1 MKSSSPS
8 PSSPRSAPGGSGLA
22 RRDFGKLVGL
32 AGVGAFFSRQPVM
45 AGPFARADFHTL
57 VPADKKLSA
66 DWIASLTARG
76 APEVLRGENL
86 RWVGMPVGGLC
97 TGQLYLGGDGRLW
110 HWDIFNQHQGT
121 GAGHYANPPA
131 PTAPLEQ
138 GFAVRV
144 GDQVRPLDRT
154 GFPAVTFRGE
164 YPIGRVQYQADG
176 FPVEIALEAF
186 SPYIPLNT
194 DDSSLPATVLSF
206 TVKNTSAAPVE
217 AELGGWLQ
225 NAVCLHSGS
234 TGGVARRNRVKRT
247 PTRTT
252 LLCTAEAP
260 EGPVVAARPDIVF
273 ENFEQETY
281 AGWTVEGTTFGA
293 GPIEK
298 AKIPE
303 YQGEVG
309 GEGRRVVN
317 SHASGPGADVGS
329 RDAGHG
335 KLTSREFVIERH
347 YITFFIG
354 GGSHAGKTC
363 LNLVVGGKVAQS
375 ATGREHNSMRRE
387 SLDVRKLAGQ
397 KARIEIVD
405 AQEGGWGNIGVDHIV
420 FSDVPAVSA
429 PLAERSDYGSL
440 ALALLDPQPADAAQ
454 AALPGANLA
463 AQLFPVAAGGE
474 KGVVKPEGEKLVG
487 ALARKLA
494 LAPGA
499 SATVTFVLAWHF
511 PNLALKGVPSRGR
524 YYAAKFDSADA
535 VADYL
540 AAHFAR
546 LAAQTRLWRDTWYDA
561 SLPYW
566 LLDRVHL
573 NTSILASS
581 TCFRFADGRF
591 WAWEGVG
598 CCAGTCGHV
607 WQYAHSMARLFPDL
621 ERGLRERV
629 DFGLALKDDGAIH
642 FRGENNNIPAID
654 SQAGTI
660 LRALREHQASADD
673 AFLKRIWPGVKKA
686 TDWLIAKDADGDGLI
701 VGNQH
706 NTLDTDWFG
715 PVAWLSGLYVAA
727 LEAAAALADEV
738 GEADYAKNCR
748 AIAGQGRANLVSQL
762 FDGEY
767 FINKV
772 DPAHLNAINSGT
784 GCHIDQV
791 MGQSWAFQVGLPRV
805 FPEKESRSA
814 LQALW
819 KYNFTPDVGPYRE
832 RYKPGRWYAM
842 AGEAGLLMCSFPR
855 SDWDFAQARGQ
866 GNADWAAGYFN
877 ECMNGFEY
885 QVASHMVWEGLV
897 QEGLA
902 ITRAVHDRY
911 HASRR
916 NPYNEVEC
924 GDHYARS
931 MAVYGVYLAACG
943 YTYHGPQGRLGFAP
957 RLTPDAFRCAFTAA
971 EGWGTF
977 ASADGQARLELK
989 WGALTLRT
997 LAVPATVAA
1006 TVARV
1011 GERSVPCRF
1020 AREGDQQVAT
1030 FATPLRL
1037 KAGETLTLAVR

>member
-1 MKSSSPS
+1 MKSSPPS

-45 AGPFARADFHTL
+45 AGPFARADFQTL

-309 GEGRRVVN
+309 GEGKRVVN
-317 SHASGPGADVGS
+317 SHATGPGADVGS

-375 ATGREHNSMRRE
+375 ATGREHNTMRRE

-463 AQLFPVAAGGE
+463 AQLFPVAADGE

-499 SATVTFVLAWHF
+499 SSTVTFVLAWHF

-540 AAHFAR
+540 ATHFAR

-772 DPAHLNAINSGT
+772 DPAFLSAANA
-784 GCHIDQV
+784 
-791 MGQSWAFQVGLPRV
+791 
-805 FPEKESRSA
+805 
-814 LQALW
+814 
-819 KYNFTPDVGPYRE
+819 
-832 RYKPGRWYAM
+832 
-842 AGEAGLLMCSFPR
+842 
-855 SDWDFAQARGQ
+855 
-866 GNADWAAGYFN
+866 GNK
-877 ECMNGFEY
+877 
-885 QVASHMVWEGLV
+885 V
-897 QEGLA
+897 
-902 ITRAVHDRY
+902 
-911 HASRR
+911 
-916 NPYNEVEC
+916 
-924 GDHYARS
+924 
-931 MAVYGVYLAACG
+931 
-943 YTYHGPQGRLGFAP
+943 
-957 RLTPDAFRCAFTAA
+957 
-971 EGWGTF
+971 
-977 ASADGQARLELK
+977 
-989 WGALTLRT
+989 
-997 LAVPATVAA
+997 
-1006 TVARV
+1006 
-1011 GERSVPCRF
+1011 
-1020 AREGDQQVAT
+1020 
-1030 FATPLRL
+1030 
-1037 KAGETLTLAVR
+1037 